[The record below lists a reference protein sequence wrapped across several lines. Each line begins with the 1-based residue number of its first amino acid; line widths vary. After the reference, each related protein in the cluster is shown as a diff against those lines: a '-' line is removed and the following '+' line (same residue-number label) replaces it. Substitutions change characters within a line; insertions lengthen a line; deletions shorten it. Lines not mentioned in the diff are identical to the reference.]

1 MTFHTDGPVFEDLFG
16 TPEMRAAFSEERFV
30 ERFLEVEAA
39 LARVQADVG
48 MVPEWAAEELDA
60 QASLEHVDLEAVSAN
75 VAEIH
80 LFTMAIIEAWKD
92 EVGDAGEY
100 IHWGATSQDV
110 SDMALLLQ
118 AREGLDLVRAA
129 LERVGDTLAAL
140 ADEHAETPMIGRTH
154 HVHAIPITFGLKAAT
169 WLDELGRHL
178 DRLDELEERLFVVEF
193 FGATGTLASVGEEG
207 LAVQEGL
214 AEELDLAVPDVAW
227 YAARDRFTE
236 LLTTLGMV
244 AATLGRVATGVLML
258 NRPLVGELA
267 EPIGENEIGSSTM
280 PHKRNPVKSE
290 EAHMLARL
298 VRSDAG
304 LSFDLMEGHDER
316 DASTWFAEFAVVPR
330 AFLYTS
336 RALANVE
343 ATLAGLGVDEGR
355 MRENLGHFG
364 GVIASERVMMALA
377 ERVGR
382 QTAHDVVGEAAMAA
396 LDGEGSFADL
406 LLADDRIDLDA
417 ERVETLTDPETY
429 TGVAA
434 ELTRRAVDSWRG
446 RD

>member
-1 MTFHTDGPVFEDLFG
+1 MTFHTDGPVFKDLFG
-16 TPEMRAAFSEERFV
+16 TPEMREAFREERFV

-39 LARVQADVG
+39 LARVQGDLG
-48 MVPEWAAEELDA
+48 MIPEDAAAEIDA
-60 QASLEHVDLEAVSAN
+60 HASLDHVDLDLVSAN
-75 VAEIH
+75 VEEIH
-80 LFTMAIIEAWKD
+80 LFTMAIIEAWK
-92 EVGDAGEY
+92 EGVGDAGEY

-110 SDMALLLQ
+110 SDTALLLQ
-118 AREGLDLVRAA
+118 VREGLEIVRDD
-129 LERVGDTLAAL
+129 LERIGDVLAAL
-140 ADEHAETPMIGRTH
+140 AEEHAETPMIGRTH

-178 DRLDELEERLFVVEF
+178 DRIDELAERLFVVEF

-214 AEELDLAVPDVAW
+214 AEELDLRVPDVAW

-244 AATLGRVATGVLML
+244 ASTLGRISKGVLML
-258 NRPLVGELA
+258 NRPDIGELA
-267 EPIGENEIGSSTM
+267 EPIGEDDIGSSTM

-304 LSFDLMEGHDER
+304 LSFELMEGHDER

-343 ATLAGLGVDEGR
+343 ATLGGLGVDEER
-355 MRENLGHFG
+355 MQENLGHFG

-396 LDGEGSFADL
+396 FDGEDSFADL
-406 LLADDRIDLDA
+406 LLADDRIDLPA
-417 ERVETLTDPETY
+417 ERIAALTDPETY
-429 TGVAA
+429 TGVSA
-434 ELTRRAVDSWRG
+434 ELTRRAVESWQAR
-446 RD
+446 